1 MPLLQNLDLQNL
13 DLQNLDLQ
21 GATHAI
27 VATPEQA
34 MALINMNN
42 QLDMPYEI
50 KGAYLI

>member
-1 MPLLQNLDLQNL
+1 MDFN
-13 DLQNLDLQ
+13 
-21 GATHAI
+21 GASTAI

-42 QLDMPYEI
+42 QLDQPYQV